1 MAPVPGGC
9 GTDLARSPRRYP
21 PRGLDAD
28 VNVRIHS
35 SFLRHARTL
44 ALAAAGVLVACIP
57 ATAQSSGDGGP
68 WWSVSAS
75 AAGARLTCDFC
86 DPARDLGAAVDLAMG
101 VHVGSA
107 ARFGIAAGGWS
118 HVQDETRE
126 SVLRAGLTGQIH
138 PITGSGFHLIG
149 GLGWS
154 GYRAGDLASDV
165 VRVSLGAGWDLP
177 IPVGERWR
185 VGSMV
190 LLDAASFGGLRGGET
205 PVASE
210 VGLSV
215 MRFGV
220 YVRRR

>member
-1 MAPVPGGC
+1 MAFV
-9 GTDLARSPRRYP
+9 A
-21 PRGLDAD
+21 
-28 VNVRIHS
+28 V
-35 SFLRHARTL
+35 
-44 ALAAAGVLVACIP
+44 GVLAVSLP
-57 ATAQSSGDGGP
+57 ASAQETNDGGP

-101 VHVGSA
+101 IHIGPH
-107 ARFGIAAGGWS
+107 ARVGIAAGGWS

-126 SVLRAGLTGQIH
+126 SVVRAGLTGQIH
-138 PITGSGFHLIG
+138 PVAGSGFHLIG

-177 IPVGERWR
+177 VPVGDRWR
-185 VGSMV
+185 IGNVV

-215 MRFGV
+215 VRFGV